1 MRRAPLVPVALAFMA
16 LVALTGA
23 LGRADRLW
31 HRHCP
36 PQAYMTVCVSDIP
49 ANWGDV
55 AVGGGKVLKINNIQR
70 CGDIRMFFRDDS
82 LAHTLRYG
90 DTLLLHGYPD
100 TLRRSIYLT
109 ADHYIVT
116 GRDSASFRARSE
128 ALRMRLLRR
137 MQRGPLV
144 DGAVAE
150 ALALG
155 WKGGIGRDT
164 RAHYRDAGLA
174 HLLAVSGL
182 HVGLLAA
189 MVGAAFFWT
198 GRERR
203 GRVVRGGAQL
213 AAVWLFA
220 LVTGLA
226 PSTLRAALMF
236 SMFIVNSMV
245 ARRVVSLN
253 LLALAAIVMLCADP
267 LLLYDVGWQL
277 SFSAVAGIMLAQPA
291 ISALRTPVGQ
301 AAAVS
306 TAATLATMPV
316 VVATFHRLPLYFL
329 VANVVVVPAAG
340 FILGL
345 SLLYMLLPCAVT
357 AWPLGLLLRG
367 VDALTAWVGSLPYA
381 VAEDIHL
388 STPLL
393 LALTVVV
400 VVMLLLPQ
408 LLLRRSD

>member
-36 PQAYMTVCVSDIP
+36 AQVYMTVCVSDIP
-49 ANWGDV
+49 ANLGDV
-55 AVGGGKVLKINNIQR
+55 AVGGGKVLKINNMQR
-70 CGDIRMFFRDDS
+70 CGDIRMFFRGDS

-109 ADHYIVT
+109 DDHYIVT
-116 GRDSASFRARSE
+116 GRDSTSFRARCK
-128 ALRMRLLRR
+128 ALRLRLLRR
-137 MQRGPLV
+137 MRRGPLV

-203 GRVVRGGAQL
+203 GRVVRGVAQL

-220 LVTGLA
+220 LITGLA

-236 SMFIVNSMV
+236 SMFIVNSMA
-245 ARRVVSLN
+245 ARRVAPLN

-277 SFSAVAGIMLAQPA
+277 SFSAVAGILLAQPA
-291 ISALRTPVGQ
+291 IMALRTPVGQ

-340 FILGL
+340 VILGL
-345 SLLYMLLPCAVT
+345 SLLYMLLPCDVT
-357 AWPLGLLLRG
+357 AWPLGLLLKG

-381 VAEDIHL
+381 VAEGIHL

-393 LALTVVV
+393 VALTVVV

-408 LLLRRSD
+408 MILRHSD

>member
-1 MRRAPLVPVALAFMA
+1 M
-16 LVALTGA
+16 
-23 LGRADRLW
+23 
-31 HRHCP
+31 
-36 PQAYMTVCVSDIP
+36 
-49 ANWGDV
+49 
-55 AVGGGKVLKINNIQR
+55 
-70 CGDIRMFFRDDS
+70 
-82 LAHTLRYG
+82 
-90 DTLLLHGYPD
+90 
-100 TLRRSIYLT
+100 
-109 ADHYIVT
+109 
-116 GRDSASFRARSE
+116 
-128 ALRMRLLRR
+128 
-137 MQRGPLV
+137 

-236 SMFIVNSMV
+236 SMFIVNSMA
-245 ARRVVSLN
+245 ARRVVPLN

-277 SFSAVAGIMLAQPA
+277 SFSAVAGILLAQPA

-340 FILGL
+340 VILGL

-357 AWPLGLLLRG
+357 AWPLGLLLKG

-408 LLLRRSD
+408 VLLRRSD